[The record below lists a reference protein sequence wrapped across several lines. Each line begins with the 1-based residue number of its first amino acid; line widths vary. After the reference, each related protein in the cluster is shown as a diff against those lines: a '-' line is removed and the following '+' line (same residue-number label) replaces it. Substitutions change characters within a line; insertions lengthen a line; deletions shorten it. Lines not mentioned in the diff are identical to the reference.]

1 MRPLLRKLSIYFGT
15 CTPLFFSLWHTIS
28 SRFSTLFESIYQNFA
43 GFFNKTILNDK
54 KAIAVLLGEILLEG
68 CGIQYIEDCGEH
80 FQYMHSAVLLHCVE
94 FPRDIAR
101 LFFFKYTTILYH
113 SGLTSHYFH
122 VVVWV
127 TPLNECAVL
136 QSYKEENAHK
146 AAFSTVE
153 KNFPPMY
160 LEFSRLVK
168 HGNNLYRKGL
178 VDMCHLASSK
188 LALNAGLFL
197 LCEWMTWVN

>member
-1 MRPLLRKLSIYFGT
+1 MAFNTLKIVVNIFNICIVQCYSIAWNFQGT
-15 CTPLFFSLWHTIS
+15 SHNC
-28 SRFSTLFESIYQNFA
+28 
-43 GFFNKTILNDK
+43 
-54 KAIAVLLGEILLEG
+54 
-68 CGIQYIEDCGEH
+68 
-80 FQYMHSAVLLHCVE
+80 
-94 FPRDIAR
+94 
-101 LFFFKYTTILYH
+101 FFFKYTTMLYH

-160 LEFSRLVK
+160 FEFSRLVK
-168 HGNNLYRKGL
+168 HGNNLYWKGL

-197 LCEWMTWVN
+197 LCE